1 MHKPAVGVSPGV
13 QEELEM
19 PLATL
24 GGAPETGKALQ
35 CAPALP
41 SYTKTIKAG
50 IFRDALT
57 SRCWRTGCFFSGI
70 RS

>member
-1 MHKPAVGVSPGV
+1 M
-13 QEELEM
+13 QEELEL

-35 CAPALP
+35 RAPALP

-50 IFRDALT
+50 VFQDALN
-57 SRCWRTGCFFSGI
+57 SRCWKTGFFFSGV